1 MATINNSLYTQ
12 AYENTYSYEKSRE
25 KKNVTSNEASQE
37 TSAANKA
44 EETYG
49 KDKVEVKGAGT
60 YGNPKL
66 SQTALDYYNS
76 LKKKYG
82 NLNFVLVA
90 SDKKQEAEM
99 MKGSFASPNGLTVLI
114 DTDKIERMATDEAYR
129 KKYEAILSNATSGLS
144 QMKTQLGS
152 MANNVKA
159 YGMSVNDNGMGSFF
173 AVIDKSLAAQ
183 KERIEKK
190 AQEKVQE
197 KKNAAK
203 KAEKKKAEERLEEK
217 RKSAKEIDEE
227 TVTITA
233 NSVDELLRKI
243 DQYYQQDMFNNLR
256 TEEERAVGSR
266 LDFSI

>member
-12 AYENTYSYEKSRE
+12 AYENTYSYEKGRE
-25 KKNVTSNEASQE
+25 KKNVTSNETSQK
-37 TSAANKA
+37 TSVANKA

-114 DTDKIERMATDEAYR
+114 DTDKIERMATDETYR

-173 AVIDKSLAAQ
+173 AVIDKSLASQ

-190 AQEKVQE
+190 AQEKAQE
-197 KKNAAK
+197 KKKDAK

-243 DQYYQQDMFNNLR
+243 DQYYQQERFNNLR
-256 TEEERAVGSR
+256 TEEEKAVGSQ

>member
-12 AYENTYSYEKSRE
+12 AYENTYSYEKNRE
-25 KKNVTSNEASQE
+25 KKNVTSNDVFQN
-37 TSAANKA
+37 TSAAA
-44 EETYG
+44 QTEGAYG

-66 SQTALDYYNS
+66 SQTALDYYNT

-82 NLNFVLVA
+82 HLNFVLVA

-99 MKGSFASPNGLTVLI
+99 MKGSFANPNGLTVLI
-114 DTDKIERMATDEAYR
+114 DTDKIERMATDETYR
-129 KKYEAILSNATSGLS
+129 KKYEAILSNAASGLS

-152 MANNVKA
+152 MASNVKA
-159 YGMSVNDNGMGSFF
+159 YGMTVNDNGMGSFF
-173 AVIDKSLAAQ
+173 AVIDKSLATQ

-190 AQEKVQE
+190 AQEKIQE
-197 KKNAAK
+197 KKKADK
-203 KAEKKKAEERLEEK
+203 KAEKKKAEERLEEN
-217 RKSAKEIDEE
+217 RKTASE
-227 TVTITA
+227 TDGETITITA

-243 DQYYQQDMFNNLR
+243 DRYYQQDMFNHLR
-256 TEEERAVGSR
+256 TEEEKAVGSQ